1 MIKLKIK
8 FFSSEDNTLPGGI
21 GDDTEPDSL
30 DQSELHKGT
39 EDEMEHTSDP
49 EKALEIATDH
59 LTGNSHYYSDLEKS
73 GMPTEPKLPFYK
85 KNKLSDYWK
94 KRAKT
99 RAKNAKR
106 NWPNAIDRK
115 WALNEQERSRQINEK
130 VKNIFENEFEITEEL
145 SATIE
150 EFLKKAKS
158 NRELKVKTFDGK
170 PRKKPS
176 GPQPPP
182 KRGEGITGRIKKA
195 AKKGPVVAMGAG
207 FGGPGIGE

>member
-8 FFSSEDNTLPGGI
+8 KSIEKMIGGAGDFRPDSEFDSKLLDLAIDKEI
-21 GDDTEPDSL
+21 GDHGL
-30 DQSELHKGT
+30 
-39 EDEMEHTSDP
+39 DP
-49 EKALEIATDH
+49 ERAKEVAKDEFTIDDK
-59 LTGNSHYYSDLEKS
+59 SYSKEV
-73 GMPTEPKLPFYK
+73 
-85 KNKLSDYWK
+85 K
-94 KRAKT
+94 KRASRKLSEYWRS
-99 RAKNAKR
+99 RAKRRARNAGRSWINKTDY
-106 NWPNAIDRK
+106 N
-115 WALNEQERSRQINEK
+115 WALEEQNKSSSMNGPMQRLFEK
-130 VKNIFENEFEITEEL
+130 EFEITEEL
-145 SATIE
+145 SAAIE